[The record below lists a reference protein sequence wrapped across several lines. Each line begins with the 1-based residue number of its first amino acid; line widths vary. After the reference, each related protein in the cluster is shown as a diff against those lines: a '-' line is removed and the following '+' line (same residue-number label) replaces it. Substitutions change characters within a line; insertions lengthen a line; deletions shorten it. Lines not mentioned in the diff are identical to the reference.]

1 MDEYKKTVISEQL
14 KKFEE
19 ELKKTQEEINNIRN
33 ERMQQNKLYDREL
46 NIKEKNLKD
55 IQSVIDLVN
64 IGTLEN
70 ALPKYFKI
78 KGRNSNIIAEV
89 YKTREIIPEKE
100 RFTLLTD
107 GIFCTHDDISD
118 VSHIQFTTNNAIVL
132 GYSLEEALNHI
143 SSYYEEITEEEY
155 NDVKKIACEAIMKA

>member
-1 MDEYKKTVISEQL
+1 METVISEQL

-33 ERMQQNKLYDREL
+33 ERMQQNKLYDHEL
-46 NIKEKNLKD
+46 SIKEKNLKD

-64 IGTLEN
+64 IGALEN

-78 KGRNSNIIAEV
+78 KGTKMSIFTEA

-107 GIFCTHDDISD
+107 CIFYTHDDISD

-132 GYSLEEALNHI
+132 GYSLEEALNYI
-143 SSYYEEITEEEY
+143 SSCYEEITEEEY
-155 NDVKKIACEAIMKA
+155 NDAKKIACEAIMKA

>member
-1 MDEYKKTVISEQL
+1 METVKSEQL

-19 ELKKTQEEINNIRN
+19 ELEKVREEISKINFEKTRQI
-33 ERMQQNKLYDREL
+33 KLYDQELASRE
-46 NIKEKNLKD
+46 KCLKD

-64 IGTLEN
+64 VG
-70 ALPKYFKI
+70 ALKSAMPKYFKI

-118 VSHIQFTTNNAIVL
+118 VSHLQFTTNNAIVL

-155 NDVKKIACEAIMKA
+155 NDAKKMACEAIMKA